1 MKPYLFLFKCCQPYS
16 NRGWCENRK
25 GNNRLI
31 NVTHY
36 GVDADLCSHP
46 IHWNV
51 LRTQLSWR
59 EILTIYR
66 RLSLKAIFHLFI
78 FLDVDEDT
86 WVFFFHRLHRIGWS
100 FSLVYF
106 YDTAF
111 CGSYP
116 LAIRTKGVIVKRR
129 LIIITYLIWS
139 VYASK
144 TLVLFWCWAF
154 KGLLRLAED
163 LNFELLFLLLWDART
178 KCQLRGLLLI
188 IRIISTE
195 TIGTV
200 AYTCG
205 SAALVCINCTAERI
219 SVSYLYLVLDFAR
232 WCNFKS
238 GHSFKKLIGVQQK
251 EGRTPHCGTPLEA
264 G

>member
-1 MKPYLFLFKCCQPYS
+1 MHF
-16 NRGWCENRK
+16 
-25 GNNRLI
+25 
-31 NVTHY
+31 
-36 GVDADLCSHP
+36 GVDANLRSHS
-46 IHWNV
+46 IHWNG
-51 LRTQLSWR
+51 LRTQSGWR
-59 EILTIYR
+59 KILTIYR
-66 RLSLKAIFHLFI
+66 RLSLKAIFHLII
-78 FLDVDEDT
+78 FLDVDEDIC
-86 WVFFFHRLHRIGWS
+86 VFFFHRLYRV
-100 FSLVYF
+100 SLVYF
-106 YDTAF
+106 YDIAF
-111 CGSYP
+111 CCSYP

-129 LIIITYLIWS
+129 LIINTYLIWS

-144 TLVLFWCWAF
+144 ILVLFWCWVF

-163 LNFELLFLLLWDART
+163 LDFELLFRLLWDAKT
-178 KCQLRGLLLI
+178 KCQLRRLLLI
-188 IRIISTE
+188 IRIISME

-205 SAALVCINCTAERI
+205 SAALVCIKCTAERI

-232 WCNFKS
+232 WCNIKS